1 MFLPRLIFWNVNGNC
16 ISNVVPVQQNEQGV
30 VLMSGYSQNLIKMV
44 MSNKTDPYECLIE
57 QLNSDRYKVIED
69 LVKDLL

>member
-1 MFLPRLIFWNVNGNC
+1 
-16 ISNVVPVQQNEQGV
+16 
-30 VLMSGYSQNLIKMV
+30 MV

-57 QLNSDRYKVIED
+57 QLNSERYKVIED